1 MQFDMS
7 HLNCLNRGGGTE
19 PIDGKERLESFC
31 SMNTIKGN
39 KPVVGVFKCNI
50 NQKGLN
56 WCYKKQ
62 HFTHTE

>member
-7 HLNCLNRGGGTE
+7 HLNCLNRGGE
-19 PIDGKERLESFC
+19 PIDGKERLESCC